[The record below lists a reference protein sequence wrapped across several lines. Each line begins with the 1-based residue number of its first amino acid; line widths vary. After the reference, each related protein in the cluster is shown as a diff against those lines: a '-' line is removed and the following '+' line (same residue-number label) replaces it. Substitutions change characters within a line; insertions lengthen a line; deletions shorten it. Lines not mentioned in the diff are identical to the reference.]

1 MPALM
6 RGMALATLGMAMLSP
21 AGGAGL
27 RTTESLAAAVD
38 LDLLLAV
45 ADAALDKAEAG
56 GGRASLE
63 KGQEKGHAAAAAAD
77 PAGSEADAEEDAMEA
92 KLEKVNELRA
102 TYSDAK
108 RKLDEATE
116 AHHAQSS
123 VGAKNSAAKP
133 ESTGTRTSI
142 EATLEKNQKAV
153 DALDAAKS
161 AHKELV
167 AAKLDANML
176 IGNTTGPTNGCKTKE
191 LIFDKKILKAK
202 TEAAKA
208 KMAAE
213 KASGMASAAAGELKA
228 LMASAEK
235 AAASVKDQTSNL
247 GKDGRLKRAKDA
259 TLAAKAANEEA
270 RTLKEESMTKQDES
284 DDKIED
290 VRRLESEKAAVLA
303 SCGKKE
309 EFVATIESEIEKRD
323 DDAESEAAASG
334 DAAAKAAAAE
344 VAASKKSGSSSL
356 DDADKDDDVSGEG
369 GEAASEAGAKAAS
382 ETGAEASATEDL
394 DADAGEAAPEGADAE
409 AAAAEKDHLLAK
421 ANADLVSGEK
431 DIQIE
436 KLTATIKNLRAS
448 MKVDAKIAGDKVN
461 EVHALSEQLSGGETS
476 GAAGGEGS
484 EGSAVEEAASASGSL
499 VEHAIATAEAKSD
512 LLSKATSTVSAAQK
526 IADAVPGPDDEIVSA
541 SEAEGS
547 ATGAASEAAKA
558 EAVSAATASAAEAAE
573 GAAAVDSKEMVD
585 GDGKKRMVVVES
597 SNAALTEGIHTPEIV
612 KDAPV
617 VEEPTAAATTTVA
630 TQNVPTVTISRR

>member
-1 MPALM
+1 MTYPTPASSVNL
-6 RGMALATLGMAMLSP
+6 RAAEALTS
-21 AGGAGL
+21 
-27 RTTESLAAAVD
+27 RVD
-38 LDLLLAV
+38 MDLLLAV

-56 GGRASLE
+56 GR
-63 KGQEKGHAAAAAAD
+63 AAASEAAAD

-102 TYSDAK
+102 SYSDAK

-116 AHHAQSS
+116 AHSVQST

-133 ESTGTRTSI
+133 HSTGTRTAI

-153 DALDAAKS
+153 DALDAAKA

-213 KASGMASAAAGELKA
+213 KAAGMATAAAGELKA

-235 AAASVKDQTSNL
+235 AAASVKEQTSNL

-259 TLAAKAANEEA
+259 TLAAQAANEEA

-284 DDKIED
+284 EDKIED

-303 SCGKKE
+303 NCGKKA
-309 EFVATIESEIEKRD
+309 EFVAKIEAEIEKRD
-323 DDAESEAAASG
+323 DDAETKAAASG
-334 DAAAKAAAAE
+334 DVDAKAAAAS
-344 VAASKKSGSSSL
+344 VASTKKSGSSSL
-356 DDADKDDDVSGEG
+356 DSADNDDDVSGEG
-369 GEAASEAGAKAAS
+369 GEAASEAG
-382 ETGAEASATEDL
+382 GEASAQEDL
-394 DADAGEAAPEGADAE
+394 DVDAGEAAPEGADAD
-409 AAAAEKDHLLAK
+409 AASAEKDHLLAK

-448 MKVDAKIAGDKVN
+448 MKVDGKIAGDKIK
-461 EVHALSEQLSGGETS
+461 EVHALSEELAGGRASGETGG
-476 GAAGGEGS
+476 GAIA
-484 EGSAVEEAASASGSL
+484 ADEANLSPGSGSL
-499 VEHAIATAEAKSD
+499 MNHAIATTEAKSH
-512 LLSKATSTVSAAQK
+512 LLSEATATVTAAQK
-526 IADAVPGPDDEIVSA
+526 IADAVPGPNDEIVSA

-547 ATGAASEAAKA
+547 PTGAASEAAKA
-558 EAVSAATASAAEAAE
+558 EAISAATASAA
-573 GAAAVDSKEMVD
+573 AAATDMAGEGSREMVD

-612 KDAPV
+612 NDAS
-617 VEEPTAAATTTVA
+617 TAVKTTVA
-630 TQNVPTVTISRR
+630 TSMVPTVTISRR